1 MSSESNHADSRSA
14 VLAMLARANVDPT
27 EEELAAAPFLDKWE
41 VVRDAFNYTILYGR
55 VSGNPTLRGP
65 AIKTSPL
72 LRLNAAAGWART
84 FSRFYRLGEPLRA
97 GRRPQQSDAVN
108 NGFYE
113 VLGTEMEAGI
123 RRNRELILAFPHLFR
138 RTAPA

>member
-1 MSSESNHADSRSA
+1 MSPESNHADSMSA
-14 VLAMLARANVDPT
+14 VLATLARANVDPT

-55 VSGNPTLRGP
+55 VIGHPTLRGT

-84 FSRFYRLGEPLRA
+84 FSRFYCLGEPLSA
-97 GRRPQQSDAVN
+97 GRHPQQSDAVN
-108 NGFYE
+108 NEFYE
-113 VLGTEMEAGI
+113 VLETDMEDGI
-123 RRNRELILAFPHLFR
+123 RRNRDLILASPQLFR
-138 RTAPA
+138 RVGPA